1 MNPLVLGSNPSR
13 PSFPLWN
20 PDAIECQ
27 LAHTE
32 KNEIR
37 AVYNAA
43 QYLPERRKMMQWWA
57 DKLDALA
64 ADTGARGQQRPAVS
78 EVSP

>member
-1 MNPLVLGSNPSR
+1 MPSSASSR
-13 PSFPLWN
+13 
-20 PDAIECQ
+20 
-27 LAHTE
+27 TRK

-64 ADTGARGQQRPAVS
+64 ADTGARSQQRSAVS
-78 EVSP
+78 EVSS